1 MMGSNP
7 SPSETMPAPQD
18 QTSYSADRPKGPDWS
33 EDQAREVASAFDPL
47 TLPPE
52 FYENPYPTYQALL
65 AHSPVHLCPDG
76 AYFLSRHG
84 DLMKAYR
91 DTTNFSSDKRQE
103 FFPKY
108 GDSPLFVHHT
118 TSLVFNDPPLHTRV
132 RKLIVGALTP
142 RAISS
147 MEPGL
152 LRLVDDL
159 LDRMAD
165 RRDVDLIDEFASAI
179 PVEIIGNLLDV
190 PHEERA
196 PLRDWSLAV
205 LGALEAVLTPE
216 QEKRGNDAVTEM
228 VDYLKDL
235 VVRRRKN
242 PGDPAVDVLTRLIE
256 GEDGDR
262 LSEMELLQNCIFLL
276 NAGHE
281 TTTNLI
287 GNGLYALLEWPEQ
300 MTRLKADPGL
310 IGPAIEEMLRFESS
324 NQLGNRITTTD
335 IEIGGVKMGPD
346 TRIWLGIGAANRDP
360 EQFPD
365 PDRFDIARK
374 PNRHLAF
381 GSGAHTCAGL
391 SLARL
396 EGKIA
401 IGRFLARFPDFR
413 LSGAPVRGGRARFR
427 GFLSIPARVC

>member
-1 MMGSNP
+1 MAIGEIMTDKLNASVDTKPFLPERNEGP
-7 SPSETMPAPQD
+7 GWDVAKAQD
-18 QTSYSADRPKGPDWS
+18 MA
-33 EDQAREVASAFDPL
+33 AAFDPL
-47 TLPPE
+47 NIRPE
-52 FYENPYPTYQALL
+52 FYVNPYPTYQALL
-65 AHSPVHLCPDG
+65 QHSPMHLCPDG
-76 AYFLSRHG
+76 AYFATRYA
-84 DLMKAYR
+84 DLVAIYR
-91 DTTNFSSDKRQE
+91 DTTNFSSDKKKE
-103 FFPKY
+103 FLPKY
-108 GDSPLFVHHT
+108 GHSPLYEHHT

-132 RKLIVGALTP
+132 RKLIMGALTP
-142 RAISS
+142 RAIAS

-152 LRLVDDL
+152 VRLVDDL
-159 LDRMAD
+159 LDKMAD
-165 RRDVDLIDEFASAI
+165 KQDVDLIEDFSSAI

-190 PHEERA
+190 PHEERE

-216 QEKRGNDAVTEM
+216 QEERGNRAVTEM
-228 VDYLKDL
+228 IDYLGGL
-235 VVRRRKN
+235 VTQRRKN

-262 LSEMELLQNCIFLL
+262 LSESELLQNCIFLL

-287 GNGLYALLEWPEQ
+287 GNGLYLMLEWPEELA
-300 MTRLKADPGL
+300 RLKADPDL
-310 IGPAIEEMLRFESS
+310 IDKAIEECLRFESS

-365 PDRFDIARK
+365 PDRFDISRR

-381 GSGAHTCAGL
+381 GGGPHTCAGL

-401 IGRFLARFPDFR
+401 ISSFLARFPDYK
-413 LSGAPVRGGRARFR
+413 LIGEPERGGRARFR
-427 GFLSIPARVC
+427 GFLTIPARVC